1 LSVLHGAWR
10 DPIRDVDLAT
20 RFEQEIPEKS
30 GHVFLCFL
38 CFLLF
43 NSPLAGSLLARI
55 QSADAIPAK
64 APDEQVVEL
73 AKLTHADLIAIGVP
87 HDRSLADALRG
98 STAERIVQQS
108 GWPVLAVNA
117 FAAAAERRA
126 IVQEEKTAQI
136 W

>member
-1 LSVLHGAWR
+1 MALPSTKDTGSSFALR
-10 DPIRDVDLAT
+10 P
-20 RFEQEIPEKS
+20 
-30 GHVFLCFL
+30 
-38 CFLLF
+38 
-43 NSPLAGSLLARI
+43 SPSPFRRGGDI
-55 QSADAIPAK
+55 IPAK
-64 APDEQVVEL
+64 APGEQVVEL

-87 HDRSLADALRG
+87 HGRSLADALRG

-108 GWPVLAVNA
+108 GCPVLAVNA